1 MIQNLKTEPK
11 IERKVYEKALS
22 RMEKMGSNA
31 INHPHLLEKRE
42 VIKSSLLRYY
52 ESTEEYE
59 KCQYITNFFANL
71 EKEILKGILIS
82 QILTSTKESK
92 TEE

>member
-1 MIQNLKTEPK
+1 MIQNLKTEPR

-22 RMEKMGSNA
+22 RMEKMGSSA

-42 VIKSSLLRYY
+42 DIKASLLRYY

-59 KCQYITNFFANL
+59 KCQYITNFFSKL
-71 EKEILKGILIS
+71 EKDILLS
-82 QILTSTKESK
+82 QILTLTKESK
-92 TEE
+92 TEK